1 MLTIARNII
10 CWLLHSNCSWYSL
23 LDLFQSFPSTLSLS
37 LALMVPT
44 WSGNKVLQPHRNA
57 MQWPKQQEVNQ
68 WGNRGSGTLK
78 TNRVQM
84 LQHHQGGQGTVQGL
98 YDWLWCVACN
108 SACPPVH
115 KSAPG
120 LELPHHPQN
129 QDCSKQQGNQDSQ
142 NRLSKSL
149 SKGMDISGGIHVI
162 YGTQPISH
170 LFASVEKLVDMPAL
184 QNILLISCIRQLHF
198 GEKIAA
204 TSSEE
209 IRCHDSPL
217 PFFWWGHQ
225 KQWWAS
231 NDVLEIWFMHMRL
244 L

>member
-68 WGNRGSGTLK
+68 WGNRGRGTLK

-84 LQHHQGGQGTVQGL
+84 LQQHQGGQGTVQGL
-98 YDWLWCVACN
+98 YEWLWCVACN

-162 YGTQPISH
+162 YGGMLSLLVPANTTNKSSVCISWE
-170 LFASVEKLVDMPAL
+170 ASRYACTAKHTTHFLHPATTLWREDCCNVQWRNKMPWLSLAFFL
-184 QNILLISCIRQLHF
+184 MR
-198 GEKIAA
+198 
-204 TSSEE
+204 TSEAVMS
-209 IRCHDSPL
+209 
-217 PFFWWGHQ
+217 Q
-225 KQWWAS
+225 
-231 NDVLEIWFMHMRL
+231 
-244 L
+244 